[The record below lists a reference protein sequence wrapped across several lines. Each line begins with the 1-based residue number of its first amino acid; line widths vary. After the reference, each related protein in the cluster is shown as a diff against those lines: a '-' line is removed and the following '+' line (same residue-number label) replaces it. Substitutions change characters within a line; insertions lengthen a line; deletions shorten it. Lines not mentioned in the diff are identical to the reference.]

1 MTQEERKELIIDWF
15 SHIEQ
20 LAIDRKT
27 LNGYVMD
34 YQDCL
39 DEIKMIAK
47 NSKDFVEQY
56 FEVL

>member
-1 MTQEERKELIIDWF
+1 MTQEELKWLIIDWF

-20 LAIDRKT
+20 LATDRKN

-34 YQDCL
+34 YQNCI

-47 NSKDFVEQY
+47 NSKEFVEQY

>member
-1 MTQEERKELIIDWF
+1 MTQEELKGLIIDWF

-20 LAIDRKT
+20 LATDRK
-27 LNGYVMD
+27 NGYVMD

-47 NSKDFVEQY
+47 NSKEFVEQY